1 MYSGGREELGKT
13 SFLWLLIFK
22 KVIMNYIIVHILSV
36 PKTFSKASFICQVEN
51 MIIENMIIIKTSHG
65 HWSRVHG
72 ILQARILSGLPFT
85 SPGDLPNSGIET
97 RSPAL
102 QANCLLS
109 EPPGKPNNNR
119 NLKIKTKKQ
128 P

>member
-1 MYSGGREELGKT
+1 MS
-13 SFLWLLIFK
+13 
-22 KVIMNYIIVHILSV
+22 SV
-36 PKTFSKASFICQVEN
+36 TN
-51 MIIENMIIIKTSHG
+51 TIENMIIIKTSHG

-72 ILQARILSGLPFT
+72 ILQAGILSGLPFT
-85 SPGDLPNSGIET
+85 SPGDLSPGKIETGIET
-97 RSPAL
+97 GSPAL